1 MLWLK
6 LMGIGCIF
14 SGCVLMG
21 HEKTYLL
28 RKRIETL
35 REMSHGFV
43 LFKGMT
49 MTYRL
54 PLSVVF
60 GRIQSQ
66 LKTPVSEFYRR
77 LSEDFQNQ
85 EAADGKKIW
94 ENAVNQMEKVFDQQD
109 MLLFL
114 NLGDFIGVQDVRMQ
128 GEAIDDCIEQLKER
142 IHLLETERPKK
153 EKLYQVLSFTVS
165 GFLILLFI

>member
-1 MLWLK
+1 MWWLK

-14 SGCVLMG
+14 SGCLLMG
-21 HEKTYLL
+21 HEKTRLF
-28 RKRIETL
+28 RKRIEIL
-35 REMSHGFV
+35 REMSHGFA

-60 GRIQSQ
+60 NKIHLQ
-66 LKTPVSEFYRR
+66 LKEPVSQFYRR
-77 LSEDFQNQ
+77 LSEDFKNQ
-85 EAADGKKIW
+85 EATDGKKIW
-94 ENAVNQMEKVFDQQD
+94 ENAVHQMGIMFDPQD
-109 MLLFL
+109 LPLFL

-128 GEAIDDCIEQLKER
+128 GEAIDDCMEQLKER
-142 IHLLETERPKK
+142 IHLLEAERPQK